1 MIASPCNKV
10 CVMDTEQRYCLGC
23 SRTLAEIAAWGSM
36 TDEEQRA
43 VLEQL
48 EQRRNN
54 SRSKMHE

>member
-1 MIASPCNKV
+1 MISPCNKV
-10 CVMDTEQRYCLGC
+10 CVMDAEQRYCKGC
-23 SRTLAEIAAWGSM
+23 WRTLAEIAAWGSM

-54 SRSKMHE
+54 SWSRIRE